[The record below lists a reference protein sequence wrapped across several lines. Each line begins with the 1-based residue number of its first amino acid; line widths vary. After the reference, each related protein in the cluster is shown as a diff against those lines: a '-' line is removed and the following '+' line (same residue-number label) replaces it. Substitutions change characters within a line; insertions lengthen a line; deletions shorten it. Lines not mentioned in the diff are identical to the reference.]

1 MSRLTVSVWLQI
13 AAAFALLSCGDGGRV
28 IELGGLSV
36 QFTAEQSL
44 PPANSVSLQDG
55 GVLDDVATVE
65 VRAEFIALP
74 AFRTTFTLRFDPA
87 VVEFVDWEPG
97 DFFEQQTDPANV
109 TYTVPPPLPGSDRLV
124 VEIIKTGTLA
134 GSFGDG
140 VLVKLRF
147 RAIAAGA
154 TMLIFESPR
163 LADANNIEA
172 PNVSWF
178 GGRLDGF

>member
-36 QFTAEQSL
+36 QFTAEQPS

-55 GVLDDVATVE
+55 GILDDVATVV
-65 VRAEFIALP
+65 VRADDIALP
-74 AFRTTFTLRFDPA
+74 AFRATFTLRFDPA
-87 VVEFVDWEPG
+87 VVEFVEWESG
-97 DFFEQQTDPANV
+97 DFFEQQTAPANV

-124 VEIIKTGTLA
+124 VQIVKSGTPL
-134 GSFGDG
+134 GSQGDG

-147 RAIAAGA
+147 RAVAAGA
-154 TMLIFESPR
+154 TMLIFESPG
-163 LADANNIEA
+163 LADANNIDA
-172 PNVSWF
+172 QNVSWF